1 MKRLLFTALLWTVAL
16 HAQGRM
22 GAVHSSPSARVSP
35 GASRSSA
42 PASRGFAPR
51 SMPVS
56 RFTAR
61 PGVRTSPFTIA
72 SGRRPF
78 VGNRNFGNRN
88 FIAGRGFH
96 HHRHFARPFFFAGFN
111 SSCLN
116 GFTTSGFCDNFG
128 YPYYPLYPSDNSYT
142 EPAPAYD
149 SSADNQAALSYEV
162 ERLSREVDD
171 LRESER
177 QPRQNNNNDDKPPV
191 SRPSDMSAPND
202 PPKALVF
209 KDGHQILVE
218 NYVISGNTMWIID
231 NGHMKKVS
239 LNDIDNA
246 ATQKANSDNEFR
258 IRH

>member
-22 GAVHSSPSARVSP
+22 GAVHSSPSARVGP
-35 GASRSSA
+35 GASRTSA
-42 PASRGFAPR
+42 PASRGFAPH
-51 SMPVS
+51 SAPAS

-61 PGVRTSPFTIA
+61 PGVRTSPFTTA

-78 VGNRNFGNRN
+78 VGNRNFV
-88 FIAGRGFH
+88 AGRGFH
-96 HHRHFARPFFFAGFN
+96 HRRFARPFFFAGLN
-111 SSCLN
+111 GSCLN

-128 YPYYPLYPSDNSYT
+128 YPYYPLYPSDTSYT

-149 SSADNQAALSYEV
+149 SSADDRAALSYEV

-177 QPRQNNNNDDKPPV
+177 QPRQNHDDDRPPV
-191 SRPSDMSAPND
+191 SRPSDMTAPND

-246 ATQKANSDNEFR
+246 ATQKANSENEFR
-258 IRH
+258 LRH

>member
-1 MKRLLFTALLWTVAL
+1 MRRGAWALDTVHL
-16 HAQGRM
+16 RRE
-22 GAVHSSPSARVSP
+22 SARAHPALPRRCPAGSLRDRCPSP
-35 GASRSSA
+35 ALRPA
-42 PASRGFAPR
+42 PA
-51 SMPVS
+51 
-56 RFTAR
+56 
-61 PGVRTSPFTIA
+61 
-72 SGRRPF
+72 F
-78 VGNRNFGNRN
+78 V
-88 FIAGRGFH
+88 
-96 HHRHFARPFFFAGFN
+96 
-111 SSCLN
+111 
-116 GFTTSGFCDNFG
+116 TTSGFCDNFG
-128 YPYYPLYPSDNSYT
+128 YPYYPLYPSDTGYT

-149 SSADNQAALSYEV
+149 SSADNQAALSNEV

-177 QPRQNNNNDDKPPV
+177 QPRQNNDNNDDKPPV
-191 SRPSDMSAPND
+191 SRPSDLSAPND

>member
-35 GASRSSA
+35 GASHASA
-42 PASRGFAPR
+42 PVSRGFASR
-51 SMPVS
+51 SAPVS

-61 PGVRTSPFTIA
+61 PGVRTSPFNTA

-78 VGNRNFGNRN
+78 VGNRNFV
-88 FIAGRGFH
+88 AGRGFH
-96 HHRHFARPFFFAGFN
+96 HRGHFARPFFFVGLN
-111 SSCLN
+111 GSCLN

-128 YPYYPLYPSDNSYT
+128 YPYYPLYTADTSYT
-142 EPAPAYD
+142 EPAPVYD
-149 SSADNQAALSYEV
+149 SSADTQAALSYQV

-177 QPRQNNNNDDKPPV
+177 QPRQNNDDDKPPV

-239 LNDIDNA
+239 LNDIDTA
-246 ATQKANSDNEFR
+246 ATQKANSDNDFR
-258 IRH
+258 IRR